1 MLFELVSTLS
11 MGAIASSAF
20 VFQKKKE
27 SNDHEKIRVIADS
40 LGLKTKNESIRLYRR
55 NKSKNKR
62 YTEYVY
68 RVPLGISFKKF
79 EKEKQ
84 TFLDGLNNRSRPDFN
99 PRRLPQQLKQINWK
113 QNQLKQ
119 IQSIFNKRVQLDKH
133 IEMSYD
139 GMLRIKVFEEG
150 LTDMFP
156 LTKEKISKHKGWT
169 VPLGT
174 TLTNTIVHDFEKS
187 PHMLI
192 GGATDMG
199 KSTIL
204 NVIITT
210 LLNNQSKHVT
220 FTLIDLKGG
229 LEFGMY
235 ENLKQTKHF
244 ACDIES
250 AEEALKDV
258 KRQMA
263 DDFQMLRRTGKK
275 DVKQAGIKRRHFVI
289 IDEAAELAS
298 AGELDAD
305 VKKIKVSCENYI
317 KDIARRGRASGIR
330 LLYSTQYPTTET
342 VSSQVK
348 RNLITRVCLPVDT
361 STASMVVLDEGGAE
375 KLPLIQGRSI
385 YKHHRTRE
393 MQASFISDELVQ
405 EIIEPQIDLNKVDKV
420 NNKEGD
426 SHAPFDV
433 KEAKA
438 TRSYTVKFEET

>member
-1 MLFELVSTLS
+1 MLLEMMSVLS
-11 MGAIASSAF
+11 MGVIASSAF

-40 LGLKTKNESIRLYRR
+40 LGLKTKNESIRLYRKNR
-55 NKSKNKR
+55 SKNKK
-62 YTEYVY
+62 YTEYVFK
-68 RVPLGISFKKF
+68 VPLGISFKDF

-84 TFLDGLNNRSRPDFN
+84 TFVDGLNNKSRLDFN
-99 PRRLPQQLKQINWK
+99 PRELPRYLKEIDWK
-113 QNQLKQ
+113 KDRLKQ
-119 IQSIFNKRVQLDKH
+119 IQSLFNKRIQLDKH

-139 GMLRIKVFEEG
+139 GMLKIKVFEEG
-150 LTDMFP
+150 LTDMFE
-156 LTKEKISKHKGWT
+156 LTKERIEKYKGWK

-174 TLTNTIVHDFEKS
+174 TLTDTIVHDFEKS

-204 NVIITT
+204 NVIIST
-210 LLNNQSKHVT
+210 LLHNQSENVT

-229 LEFGMY
+229 LEFGIY
-235 ENLKQTKHF
+235 ENLKQTTHF

-250 AEEALKDV
+250 AEEALKEV
-258 KRQMA
+258 KRQME

-393 MQASFISDELVQ
+393 MQASYISDELVQ
-405 EIIEPQIDLNKVDKV
+405 EIIEPELDITKISTHN
-420 NNKEGD
+420 EGD
-426 SHAPFDV
+426 SNAPFDS
-433 KEAKA
+433 KETK
-438 TRSYTVKFEET
+438 TTGSYTVEFEET